1 MYNFEYFPEEEA
13 VNTTESQIEPRACS
27 TIASIAAES
36 CSNLIS
42 QGGGVCVSFTKSC
55 TTIANQSGTP
65 VVCPVGST
73 SNGKDYDCVFD
84 RNSYPCS
91 GLGSQTLACAGN
103 KQIKNDPELRQAI
116 KLYAIRSAHNGV
128 TWVRSEFAPLA
139 SCAGG
144 ERNCTTCLGN
154 TTQTGCTNCS
164 NNAADGGGS
173 DWCPNTNVRFQPG
186 GGGGTTS

>member
-13 VNTTESQIEPRACS
+13 ANTAASEIEPRACS

-36 CSNLIS
+36 CSNLVS
-42 QGGGVCVSFTKSC
+42 QGGGICVSFTKSC
-55 TTIANQSGTP
+55 TTAANQSGTP
-65 VVCPVGST
+65 IVCPVGST

-91 GLGSQTLACAGN
+91 GLGSQTLSCVN
-103 KQIKNDPELRQAI
+103 NRQIKTDPELRQAI
-116 KLYAIRSAHNGV
+116 KLYAIRSGYDGT

-144 ERNCTTCLGN
+144 ERNCTTCSGN
-154 TTQTGCTNCS
+154 TKQTGCTNCT
-164 NNAADGGGS
+164 NNAADGGGG
-173 DWCPNTNVRFQPG
+173 DWCSSGAVRFQPP